1 MVNYFFLDN
10 KMVKMESGNS
20 SVSPNIFWID
30 LINPTEDE
38 IHQVEKDF
46 RVELFTKQ
54 ESEEIESS
62 SKYVETEDEIGIN
75 LNFLIPENKT
85 FSNEP
90 VSFILKDKILITQRS
105 REFRSFSETYRK
117 LRAIKPVDGED
128 IFLTILATGID
139 YDADLIEHITD
150 RISDIS
156 KQMIGDK
163 DPNRELLLKITALQ
177 ETTIAIRENI
187 VEKQRI
193 ISSLL
198 KSKMFPKED
207 YENMR
212 IMIKDVGSLLDHTS
226 FNFERL
232 EFLQNTFLGLVDM
245 EQNRVIKIFTVVTGP
260 YYAIVAHPSPHE
272 RIPASAS
279 CSSSMA
285 RQRASPTGT
294 TPTICY
300 GADGTSADSEDER
313 PASRFEAGANVDSIR
328 VDSIHRS
335 DTPPPDIASFAGQRR
350 QEPDALRYGELR
362 PSYRLAGK
370 GFITHDVGRV
380 GGVGLAPLHW
390 NDGLNDLPAR
400 LPPGHVV
407 RQ

>member
-30 LINPTEDE
+30 LINPTEEE

-75 LNFLIPENKT
+75 LNFLIQEKDTT

-90 VSFILKDKILITQRS
+90 VSFIIKNKILITQRS
-105 REFRSFSETYRK
+105 HDFRSFSETYRK
-117 LRAIKPVDGED
+117 LRAIKPVDGDD
-128 IFLTILATGID
+128 IFLTILETRID
-139 YDADLIEHITD
+139 FDADLIETITD
-150 RISDIS
+150 KISAIS
-156 KQMIGDK
+156 KEMIGNK
-163 DPNRELLLKITALQ
+163 EPNRDLLLKITALQ
-177 ETTIAIRENI
+177 ESTIAIRENI

-245 EQNRVIKIFTVVTGP
+245 EQNRVIKIFTVVTVIFMP
-260 YYAIVAHPSPHE
+260 PTLI
-272 RIPASAS
+272 ASAYGMNFKFMPELDELWGYPFAILLMIL
-279 CSSSMA
+279 SSSM
-285 RQRASPTGT
+285 TLL
-294 TPTICY
+294 
-300 GADGTSADSEDER
+300 
-313 PASRFEAGANVDSIR
+313 F
-328 VDSIHRS
+328 
-335 DTPPPDIASFAGQRR
+335 FRR
-350 QEPDALRYGELR
+350 KKWL
-362 PSYRLAGK
+362 
-370 GFITHDVGRV
+370 
-380 GGVGLAPLHW
+380 
-390 NDGLNDLPAR
+390 
-400 LPPGHVV
+400 
-407 RQ
+407 

>member
-1 MVNYFFLDN
+1 MVNFFFLEN
-10 KMVKMESGNS
+10 KMVKMASGDS
-20 SVSPNIFWID
+20 PAGPNIFWID
-30 LINPTEDE
+30 LINATDDE
-38 IHQVEKDF
+38 KHQVERDF
-46 RVELFTKQ
+46 MVELFTKQ

-75 LNFLIPENKT
+75 LNFLVPENNT

-105 REFRSFSETYRK
+105 HEFRSFSETYRK
-117 LRAIKPVDGED
+117 LRAIKPVDGDD
-128 IFLTILATGID
+128 IFLTILETRID

-150 RISDIS
+150 KITEIS

-193 ISSLL
+193 LSSLL

-245 EQNRVIKIFTVVTGP
+245 EQNRVIKIFTVVTVIFMP
-260 YYAIVAHPSPHE
+260 PTLI
-272 RIPASAS
+272 ASAYGMNFKFMPELDRIWGYPFAILLMIL
-279 CSSSMA
+279 SSAM
-285 RQRASPTGT
+285 TLL
-294 TPTICY
+294 
-300 GADGTSADSEDER
+300 
-313 PASRFEAGANVDSIR
+313 F
-328 VDSIHRS
+328 
-335 DTPPPDIASFAGQRR
+335 FRR
-350 QEPDALRYGELR
+350 KKWL
-362 PSYRLAGK
+362 
-370 GFITHDVGRV
+370 
-380 GGVGLAPLHW
+380 
-390 NDGLNDLPAR
+390 
-400 LPPGHVV
+400 
-407 RQ
+407 